1 MINIKKEKQFT
12 IYDIRHSCNCDSGS
26 VNTNKFIDDDEPLMC
41 EKCDGYITA
50 AQLPEGMMF
59 MEQLGTH

>member
-50 AQLPEGMMF
+50 AQLPE
-59 MEQLGTH
+59 